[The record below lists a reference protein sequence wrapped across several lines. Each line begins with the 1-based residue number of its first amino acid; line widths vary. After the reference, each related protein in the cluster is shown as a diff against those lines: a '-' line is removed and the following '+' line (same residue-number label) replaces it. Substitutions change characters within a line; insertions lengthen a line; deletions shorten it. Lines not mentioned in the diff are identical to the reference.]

1 MGKIFLLS
9 FICIQFA
16 YSFSLDIVEL
26 YRKNGISAVQKIIE
40 EQLTKKEYWEENL
53 ENKNLKYGYYESI
66 EFLMLCQK
74 NMKDIILYDT
84 KEHKKLLDTNVFIG
98 KIHGDKK
105 KEGDMK
111 TPIGAYT
118 LTNRLTKLDPFYGP
132 LALTTNYPN
141 IFDKTKGKT
150 GHGIWIHGLPEKED
164 RDDFT
169 QGCIAL
175 DNTQIKKLDNSIN
188 IDNSVLV
195 ISENDFKPAQKEHI
209 SLILSKIFSWRDAW
223 KYSDI
228 QVYLSFYSDEFKK
241 SDGKNI
247 EEFKKYKK
255 RLFEKDEK
263 KTIQFSNINI
273 IPYPN
278 DMNKTIYK
286 VIMDELYKTN
296 RYKYDGKKE
305 LYVEVIGE
313 KVQIL
318 AES

>member
-9 FICIQFA
+9 FLSIQFL
-16 YSFSLDIVEL
+16 YSFSLDLVEL
-26 YRKNGISAVQKIIE
+26 YRKDGISAVQKIIE
-40 EQLTKKEYWEENL
+40 EQLTKKEYWEKSLQNKTL
-53 ENKNLKYGYYESI
+53 EYGYYESI
-66 EFLMLCQK
+66 QFVMLCQK
-74 NMKDIILYDT
+74 NMKDIVLYDT
-84 KEHKKLLDTNVFIG
+84 KQNKKLFNSSVFIG
-98 KIHGDKK
+98 KELGDKK

-111 TPIGAYT
+111 TPVGAYK

-175 DNTQIKKLDNSIN
+175 DNNEIKKLDNSIN

-195 ISENDFKPAQKEHI
+195 ISEKTFKPAHKEDI
-209 SLILSKIFSWRDAW
+209 SIILSSIFSWRDAW

-228 QVYLSFYSDEFKK
+228 KSYLSFYSDEFKK
-241 SDGKNI
+241 SDGKDI
-247 EEFKKYKK
+247 EEFKRYKT
-255 RLFEKDEK
+255 RLFKRDEK

-278 DMNKTIYK
+278 DMGKTIYK
-286 VIMDELYKTN
+286 VIMDELYKT
-296 RYKYDGKKE
+296 RTYKYDGKKE
-305 LYVEVIGE
+305 LYVEVVGE
-313 KVQIL
+313 KIQIL